1 LSADQLIAHALDLFA
16 PLGPGVSARKM
27 FGALGFYA
35 GGHFF
40 AVGDVEEGAIYLKVD
55 EVTRG
60 RFEAAGGRPFTYPAR
75 DGSLMVMSYL
85 TPPDAA
91 LEDPEAMLPWAI
103 LGLEAAARAADKKV
117 KPGAK
122 PKTRPAAKPKLAAK
136 PNPKLAQKPTRA
148 GSRKSAPTAR
158 PTRKPVPAPRSGP
171 GRKAGR
177 PSTRRAARRR

>member
-103 LGLEAAARAADKKV
+103 LGLEAAARAAEKKV
-117 KPGAK
+117 K
-122 PKTRPAAKPKLAAK
+122 PAAKPKLAPK
-136 PNPKLAQKPTRA
+136 PRRA
-148 GSRKSAPTAR
+148 GSRKTARTAR
-158 PTRKPVPAPRSGP
+158 PAKKPVPVPRSGP